1 VMKFKAFSFTD
12 LFSISHN
19 VYIPFV
25 STTKCQYI
33 NGSEFYCNID
43 GQRVDLLF
51 VGFDVTDD
59 LVRWGNNANKVR
71 TAYQKELSEIPDF
84 QDSWIRPAEFQKHVT
99 KEMLR
104 EYVKTLPDYRL
115 TIKEFQKAGASV
127 ILNRVPFAESW
138 NDKLKA
144 VKRVGDLG
152 CMGIVVFRDVSNYE
166 DESEEVGDAIDF
178 CGMLKALPIV
188 ASGIYADYETWS
200 IFGAEAT
207 DTFDWLTDKVTSRL

>member
-1 VMKFKAFSFTD
+1 M
-12 LFSISHN
+12 
-19 VYIPFV
+19 
-25 STTKCQYI
+25 
-33 NGSEFYCNID
+33 D

-71 TAYQKELSEIPDF
+71 TAYQKEMSGIPDF
-84 QDSWIRPAEFQKHVT
+84 QDSWIRPDRFQKHLS

-104 EYVKTLPDYRL
+104 EYVKTLPDYKL

-127 ILNRVPFAESW
+127 ILNRIPFAESW

-144 VKRVGDLG
+144 VKRIGDLD
-152 CMGIVVFRDVSNYE
+152 CMGVVVFRDVSNYE
-166 DESEEVGDAIDF
+166 DENEEVGDAIDF

-188 ASGIYADYETWS
+188 ASGIHSDYETWS
-200 IFGAEAT
+200 IFGSEAQ
-207 DTFDWLTDKVTSRL
+207 DSFNWLGDKVLNRLLLNQV